1 MNCFFLLLFNFS
13 LFSLSASHDV
23 QMTQFE
29 LFQLQ
34 EELVLTIQVERKD
47 LYRSWEGFEK
57 RVYDSQIA
65 ELNDYLQRKTQWV
78 INETS
83 FSICD
88 YMIFQDEEHF
98 IIRGYFENVPPEI
111 YKVDFWN
118 EFLIEE
124 INGQLSIIHL
134 SINEKFRS
142 FKMDKN
148 RIVIHVDYS

>member
-13 LFSLSASHDV
+13 FSSLSTSHDV

-29 LFQLQ
+29 LFQSQ
-34 EELVLTIQVERKD
+34 EELVLTIQVERTD

-98 IIRGYFENVPPEI
+98 IIRGYFENVPQKI
-111 YKVDFWN
+111 NKIDFSN

-124 INGQLSIIHL
+124 INEQLNIIHL
-134 SINEKFRS
+134 SINQKLRS
-142 FKMDKN
+142 FRMDKN
-148 RIVIHVDYS
+148 RTVIHLEFP